1 MTNDENNFEKDVLWF
16 GIISGILGGLLDGDC
31 IIDGVVEDIDPE
43 VIDEFFLGEQGE
55 KERKWEKHQRK
66 IVLSVKPLC
75 M

>member
-43 VIDEFFLGEQGE
+43 VIDEFFLGE
-55 KERKWEKHQRK
+55 
-66 IVLSVKPLC
+66 
-75 M
+75 